1 MKCDSVSQCSCLQSC
16 AVHFLDQVV
25 DGDASVQDEAWNGAQ
40 NMGRGGGEHH
50 RNWLCIIRRVNS
62 DDFPGGIYLTPPGL
76 FSVLYWKLRS
86 YTTLIWA
93 TFCSGTPFSLSL
105 LSPVQA
111 ALQGDHYHSQKEHVV
126 SSLWRRPERPTETL
140 AGQTCWNQ
148 RAHPFSLW
156 THFPC
161 TLTEWDCKWEQ
172 CVSYPLTTVRVTDST
187 SSRVQHVQSTHENHA
202 SIQATH
208 SKVIT
213 KPFKISICVVRT
225 CAMNHTVCFLL
236 AGSGQADVVQICS
249 SPLLWTAVSCSP
261 VLVQWEACV
270 SGLLLCH
277 YRGTQSCTVCYSHTF
292 MSPTPTH
299 SDMHYCTALDSH
311 EATPT
316 HTPHN
321 LQECR
326 LLRIVTAQAVTVWQW
341 HALCIGQS

>member
-1 MKCDSVSQCSCLQSC
+1 MHTVCSCRLASSHSCSACCVCHAGSGWMKDQSYRSIYIARTIIRNVYKYVYTFLCVQVSVGMQTLMKCDSVSQCSCLQSC

-25 DGDASVQDEAWNGAQ
+25 DGDASVQGEAWNGAQ

-62 DDFPGGIYLTPPGL
+62 DVFPGGIYLTPPGL
-76 FSVLYWKLRS
+76 FSVLYWKLCS

-111 ALQGDHYHSQKEHVV
+111 ALQGDHYHSQKEHVG

-161 TLTEWDCKWEQ
+161 TLTEWDCEWEQ

-202 SIQATH
+202 SIRATH

-225 CAMNHTVCFLL
+225 STKLL
-236 AGSGQADVVQICS
+236 
-249 SPLLWTAVSCSP
+249 LFHFTLWALWWLCHELVPWTTQCVSC
-261 VLVQWEACV
+261 
-270 SGLLLCH
+270 
-277 YRGTQSCTVCYSHTF
+277 
-292 MSPTPTH
+292 
-299 SDMHYCTALDSH
+299 
-311 EATPT
+311 
-316 HTPHN
+316 
-321 LQECR
+321 
-326 LLRIVTAQAVTVWQW
+326 
-341 HALCIGQS
+341 